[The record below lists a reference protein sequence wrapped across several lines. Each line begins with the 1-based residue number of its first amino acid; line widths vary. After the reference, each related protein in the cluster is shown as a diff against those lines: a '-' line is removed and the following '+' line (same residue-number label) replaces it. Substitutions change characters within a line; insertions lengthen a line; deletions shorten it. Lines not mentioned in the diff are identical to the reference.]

1 VPTDTALPA
10 QIATPAAIANH
21 TAAFVQSLAPAPHFS
36 EAFDEAAHVRV
47 PDDWMIAVTDVV
59 RSRDHIAN
67 GRYKAVNMAGV
78 AMISAAMNELGSRE
92 IPYVFGGDGAALA
105 LAPEEARQLAP
116 MLGRLITMVAEEL
129 DMELRAAL
137 VPMSRIRAD
146 GFDVKVRPV
155 RVSEA
160 MTNYA
165 FTGGGISQA
174 EKLMKEGEYRVARGP
189 AGSRPNLEG
198 LSCRW
203 TPVSAQ
209 GRKIVSLIVERGELA
224 GAAEFSRVAHEL
236 LAMLGMEGDG
246 GSPIPK
252 TGPGISW
259 PVKGSDLEAR
269 ATRGG
274 RSLWSMRLRLYVQTL
289 LIWFLFKSGMP
300 IGSFNPVRYQEMT
313 GLNTDF
319 RKVQDGLRMTVS
331 MRPDELEKLT
341 SFLEQHRA
349 AGHLRYGTAVQDSAV
364 LTCYVPSVM
373 EDGHFHFLDGAGGGY
388 AAAASAMRS

>member
-1 VPTDTALPA
+1 VPTDTAR
-10 QIATPAAIANH
+10 
-21 TAAFVQSLAPAPHFS
+21 FVQSLAAAPYFS
-36 EAFDEAAHVRV
+36 DAFDEAAHAPI
-47 PDDWMIAVTDVV
+47 PDDWTIAVTDVV

-105 LAPEEARQLAP
+105 LAPAEAQQLAP
-116 MLGRLITMVAEEL
+116 VLGSLIAMIAEEL

-155 RVSEA
+155 RVSDA

-165 FTGGGISQA
+165 FTGGGISHA
-174 EKLMKEGEYRVARGP
+174 EKLMKGGEYRVAKGP

-203 TPVSAQ
+203 TPITTQ
-209 GRKIVSLIVERGELA
+209 GRKIVSLIVEPGEHA
-224 GAAEFSRVAHEL
+224 STAEFSQIAHRL

-252 TGPGISW
+252 AGPGITW

-269 ATRGG
+269 ATRGN
-274 RSLWSMRLRLYVQTL
+274 RSLWSMRLLLYVQTL

-300 IGSFNPVRYQEMT
+300 LGSFNPVRYQEVT

-331 MRPDELEKLT
+331 MSPGELEKLNA
-341 SFLEQHRA
+341 FLEKHRA
-349 AGHLRYGTAVQDSAV
+349 EGKLRYGASVQDSAV

-388 AAAASAMRS
+388 AAAASAMRA

>member
-1 VPTDTALPA
+1 VPTDTAR
-10 QIATPAAIANH
+10 
-21 TAAFVQSLAPAPHFS
+21 FVQSLAAAPYFS
-36 EAFDEAAHVRV
+36 DAFDEAAHAPI
-47 PDDWMIAVTDVV
+47 PDDWIIAVTDVV

-105 LAPEEARQLAP
+105 LAPAEAQQLAP
-116 MLGRLITMVAEEL
+116 VLGSLIAMIAEEL

-155 RVSEA
+155 RVSDA

-165 FTGGGISQA
+165 FTGGGISHA
-174 EKLMKEGEYRVARGP
+174 EKLMKGGEYRVAKGP

-203 TPVSAQ
+203 TPITTQ
-209 GRKIVSLIVERGELA
+209 GRKIVSLIVEPGEHA
-224 GAAEFSRVAHEL
+224 STAEFSQIAHRL

-252 TGPGISW
+252 AGPGITW

-269 ATRGG
+269 ATRGN
-274 RSLWSMRLRLYVQTL
+274 RSLWSMRLLLYVQTL

-300 IGSFNPVRYQEMT
+300 LGSFNPVRYQEVT

-331 MRPDELEKLT
+331 MSPGELEKLNA
-341 SFLEQHRA
+341 FLEKHRA
-349 AGHLRYGTAVQDSAV
+349 EGKLRYGASVQDSAV

-388 AAAASAMRS
+388 AAAASAMRA